1 MHLNKRG
8 LDMTENILTVKDLK
22 VSFYYQSE
30 KLQVI
35 RGFDLTMEKGDI
47 IGVVGE
53 SGSGKTVSSSTI
65 IRLIDDEDIIID
77 SGQILYDGTDL
88 VTAKDKHLRNIR
100 GRKISFIFQ
109 NPSQALHPY
118 KRVGTQLKKTLKLHG
133 LPYKKQI
140 IIEAL
145 KDVGLKDAETI
156 YNRYPFQLSG
166 GQNQRIMIAQCIICK
181 PDILIADEPTSAID
195 ASLKK
200 KVLDLLKDINKKYG
214 MSIILITHDFGV
226 AKYLCN
232 RLFIM
237 YGGLVV
243 EEGNL
248 NDVFSSPLHPYTS
261 ALIKCS
267 TSLENSDDF
276 LYTIDGTPLTPY
288 NFKDECPFHFRCEHA
303 TSNCQKAIPKMTTIN
318 QRKVRCILHE
328 EGK

>member
-1 MHLNKRG
+1 MA
-8 LDMTENILTVKDLK
+8 ENILTVKNLK
-22 VSFYYQSE
+22 VSFSYQGE

-35 RGFDLTMEKGDI
+35 RGFDLSMNKGDI
-47 IGVVGE
+47 VGIVGE

-77 SGQILYDGTDL
+77 SGEILFDNSDL
-88 VTAKDKHLRNIR
+88 IKAKEKHLRNIR
-100 GRKISFIFQ
+100 GRKISYIFQ

-118 KRVGTQLKKTLKLHG
+118 KRVGMQLKKTLKLHG
-133 LPYKKQI
+133 LPCKKNTI
-140 IIEAL
+140 IDAL
-145 KDVGLKDAETI
+145 KDVGIKDAETI

-166 GQNQRIMIAQCIICK
+166 GQNQRVMIAQCIICK

-200 KVLDLLKDINKKYG
+200 RVLNLLKDINKKYG
-214 MSIILITHDFGV
+214 MSIILITHDFGA
-226 AKYLCN
+226 AKYLCD
-232 RLFIM
+232 RLLIM

-243 EEGNL
+243 EEGSL
-248 NDVFSSPLHPYTS
+248 EEAFASPLHPYTS

-276 LYTIDGTPLTPY
+276 LYTIEGAPLTPY

-303 TSNCQKAIPKMTTIN
+303 NPECRKAIPEMKTIN
-318 QRKVRCILHE
+318 NRKVRCVLHK

>member
-1 MHLNKRG
+1 MA
-8 LDMTENILTVKDLK
+8 ENILTVNNLK
-22 VSFYYQSE
+22 VSFHYQNE

-35 RGFDLTMEKGDI
+35 RGFDLTMNKGDI
-47 IGVVGE
+47 VGLVGE

-77 SGQILYDGTDL
+77 SGEILFRGTDL
-88 VTAKDKHLRNIR
+88 IKAKEKHVRNIR
-100 GRKISFIFQ
+100 GRKISYIFQ
-109 NPSQALHPY
+109 NPTQALHPY
-118 KRVGTQLKKTLKLHG
+118 KRVGKQLEKTLKIHG

-140 IIEAL
+140 IIDAL
-145 KDVGLKDAETI
+145 KDVGLSDAETI

-200 KVLDLLKDINKKYG
+200 RVLDLLKDINKKYG

-226 AKYLCN
+226 AKYLCS
-232 RLFIM
+232 RLLIM

-243 EEGNL
+243 EEGKL
-248 NDVFSSPLHPYTS
+248 NDVFKSPLHPYTD

-267 TSLENSDDF
+267 TSLEDNDDS
-276 LYTIDGTPLTPY
+276 LYTIEGTPLTPY
-288 NFKDECPFHFRCEHA
+288 DFKNECPFHYRCERA
-303 TSNCQKAIPKMTTIN
+303 NPECLKAIPNIKTIGT
-318 QRKVRCILHE
+318 RKVRCVLHE
-328 EGK
+328 EGKLI